1 MLNQPMGFSSLRWMR
16 HSQRKEKTLH
26 ESVGLKLILAAS
38 YSPTTRCGST
48 ITAEGL
54 NCCVRDG
61 NRCLP
66 FAIATKKTMAFY
78 ACCVNVP
85 SKLHNAS
92 QILRLNCRSSPR
104 TISTGQLK
112 TSLPL
117 HTRPIYLIVY
127 EGSYQINS
135 VGDLILRSVSRLD
148 AFSAYPVR
156 TWLSSHAPGGTT
168 GKPAVRPS
176 RSSRTRDRSSQI
188 SYAHDR

>member
-1 MLNQPMGFSSLRWMR
+1 MEGGSRHRVLNQPMGFSSLRWMR

-78 ACCVNVP
+78 ACCV
-85 SKLHNAS
+85 
-92 QILRLNCRSSPR
+92 C
-104 TISTGQLK
+104 TFK
-112 TSLPL
+112 TAQRVS
-117 HTRPIYLIVY
+117 
-127 EGSYQINS
+127 NS
-135 VGDLILRSVSRLD
+135 
-148 AFSAYPVR
+148 
-156 TWLSSHAPGGTT
+156 
-168 GKPAVRPS
+168 
-176 RSSRTRDRSSQI
+176 
-188 SYAHDR
+188 